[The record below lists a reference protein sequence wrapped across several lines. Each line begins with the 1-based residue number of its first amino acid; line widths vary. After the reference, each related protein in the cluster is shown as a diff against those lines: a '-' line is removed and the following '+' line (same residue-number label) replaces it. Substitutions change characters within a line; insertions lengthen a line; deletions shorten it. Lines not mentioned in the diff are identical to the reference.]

1 MFGLCNQSLY
11 YLLLTVI
18 AEVSAI
24 LIMGFDNWI
33 DYFKNNYVMSIIGT
47 VIYLAIIQTLCFFD
61 KSLMAW
67 ILFWLTFVINI
78 VSILA
83 AVGRKYEESKSSSS
97 SSPDKEKTS
106 FDKSANQSCKSS
118 CRDTCGKNTHRPHDF
133 DCNSYCD
140 NTCNH
145 IF

>member
-1 MFGLCNQSLY
+1 MFGLCSQSLY
-11 YLLLTVI
+11 YLLLTII

-24 LIMGFDNWI
+24 LIMGFDNWL
-33 DYFKNNYVMSIIGT
+33 DYFKNNYLMTIIGT
-47 VIYLAIIQTLCFFD
+47 VIYLGIIQTLCFFD

-67 ILFWLTFVINI
+67 ILFWITFTLNI

-83 AVGRKYEESKSSSS
+83 AVGRRYEESKISSSS
-97 SSPDKEKTS
+97 SNKEKTS

-118 CRDTCGKNTHRPHDF
+118 CIETCNKNNKRPPNF
-133 DCNSYCD
+133 DCNNYCD
-140 NTCNH
+140 TNCNH